1 MTVGLELGKQLPIS
15 KHAASEPCVHVHM
28 CNYVH
33 ISKAVLPALLALCVN
48 ELLWKL
54 MDCGTSAFPAEVWKV
69 YTSLQVCGRKGQMF
83 PEAHRHS

>member
-1 MTVGLELGKQLPIS
+1 MTAGSELGKQLPIA
-15 KHAASEPCVHVHM
+15 KHAASEQCVHVHI

-69 YTSLQVCGRKGQMF
+69 CTSLQVCDRKGQMF
-83 PEAHRHS
+83 PKAHRHS